1 MMISNPSNSL
11 EWMIFLAQK
20 YSSMFIK
27 GTWLT
32 LYISVVGTLLG
43 FVLGYIVGI
52 VNDVKLN
59 DGDNIVKKVL
69 IRIVKVIFT
78 VYVEVFRD
86 TPMIVQAMIV
96 YYGIRQMGKAIASQL
111 AKELGIHC
119 YENRILT
126 LASQLS
132 GLDENVFQEVN
143 EKLREEGG
151 FTSFL
156 RGLPRAKGYISRN
169 EKFKSDDRLFEY
181 QSQIINELA
190 DKESCVIV
198 GKCADYVLKNRPNV
212 VSIYIEAP
220 RAFCVERTI
229 ANMGVTPEVANATI
243 ERTDKFRADY
253 YKYYTHG
260 NYWTNPVNYDLT
272 LNSERVGVENCVK
285 TIEQYLIIK
294 GFIKADMIKP
304 VGELI

>member
-1 MMISNPSNSL
+1 MISNPSNSL

-96 YYGIRQMGKAIASQL
+96 YYGIRQMG
-111 AKELGIHC
+111 
-119 YENRILT
+119 YETYTCICR
-126 LASQLS
+126 
-132 GLDENVFQEVN
+132 
-143 EKLREEGG
+143 
-151 FTSFL
+151 
-156 RGLPRAKGYISRN
+156 YSRN
-169 EKFKSDDRLFEY
+169 CIKYRCLHGRDS
-181 QSQIINELA
+181 QSR
-190 DKESCVIV
+190 
-198 GKCADYVLKNRPNV
+198 NRFNR
-212 VSIYIEAP
+212 YGTA
-220 RAFCVERTI
+220 RGR
-229 ANMGVTPEVANATI
+229 MG
-243 ERTDKFRADY
+243 
-253 YKYYTHG
+253 HG
-260 NYWTNPVNYDLT
+260 NVTV
-272 LNSERVGVENCVK
+272 
-285 TIEQYLIIK
+285 
-294 GFIKADMIKP
+294 
-304 VGELI
+304 